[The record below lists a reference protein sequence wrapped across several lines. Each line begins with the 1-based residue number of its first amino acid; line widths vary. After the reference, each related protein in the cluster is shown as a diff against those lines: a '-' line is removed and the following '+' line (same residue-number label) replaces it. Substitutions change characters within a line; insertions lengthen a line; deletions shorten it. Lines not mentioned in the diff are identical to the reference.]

1 MMSDPDKR
9 PGNDPSLI
17 FTVGL
22 RQGERISLRG
32 ESFVIGRDISADI
45 QLESPYVSRHHAEI
59 SSEGGYWFV
68 TDLHSKNGV
77 YQNLTRIKPGTRM
90 SLNDQDKIQIGSV
103 STFEFHDP
111 AATIHQAEKRM
122 LVLGLWLDEP
132 NREVYVFNK
141 RLTPILSPQQFT
153 LLSELVSK
161 ADDVMTNDEIAAV
174 LWPEAAGGVESA
186 AIDNAISRLRDRLRE
201 LDDAHEYIETVR
213 GVGRRFIQRKPMS

>member
-1 MMSDPDKR
+1 
-9 PGNDPSLI
+9 
-17 FTVGL
+17 
-22 RQGERISLRG
+22 
-32 ESFVIGRDISADI
+32 
-45 QLESPYVSRHHAEI
+45 
-59 SSEGGYWFV
+59 
-68 TDLHSKNGV
+68 
-77 YQNLTRIKPGTRM
+77 M

-153 LLSELVSK
+153 LLSELVGK

-174 LWPEAAGGVESA
+174 LWPEAAGGVESAAIDNAISRLRAGGVESA